1 MKKIVLLSQGKHKD
15 HLLVE
20 MLSLLFPECEIHFS
34 DPPGEMPDLSF
45 NQTRSNQCIMK
56 GKGEINGEHSN
67 HGR

>member
-1 MKKIVLLSQGKHKD
+1 MKKIVLMSQDKNKD

-34 DPPGEMPDLSF
+34 EPPGEMSGLSF
-45 NQTRSNQCIMK
+45 NQTRLNQCKMK
-56 GKGEINGEHSN
+56 GKGEINGKHSN